1 MIILI
6 LIRSKKPRRHVS
18 LDNYPNTQRSH
29 PSTQPFCLILNDE
42 IVLRRQSYDHST
54 MSPFHW
60 LKKCQIQWGLTESW
74 HASEILVMWAIRFG
88 LLKVPTWDGTQY
100 VTWQMSRLVGPIQL
114 ECSTLHGAWTL
125 VTCPRPTIQQNNFQK
140 KEKIINLVNYNLV
153 SSKTLRIQKIWYTN
167 IILIDY
173 KNFSVKK
180 FEVLEI

>member
-1 MIILI
+1 MTKLSSADKAMIIPPCLLFI
-6 LIRSKKPRRHVS
+6 GWKSVRFSEVS
-18 LDNYPNTQRSH
+18 RNHDT
-29 PSTQPFCLILNDE
+29 
-42 IVLRRQSYDHST
+42 RQ
-54 MSPFHW
+54 
-60 LKKCQIQWGLTESW
+60 K
-74 HASEILVMWAIRFG
+74 ILVMWAIRFG

-114 ECSTLHGAWTL
+114 ECSTLHGAWTS